1 MELQIDFSDPL
12 MRSLLLPFLA
22 TLASCGIFRLFAGP
36 WRGRVHGGLGIG
48 LGFLAFIL
56 LRYGFVGWPVSDAVH
71 ILGLVVVG
79 AMATGAIMDELELP
93 DSAITFIHVALPFA
107 LVFGLG
113 NEFEGEKLTTSVAII
128 YGALTVGGFWVL
140 QRLEQDR
147 DEGLAPHL
155 GAVMGLGALALAGVV
170 RDNSLNEPAAALGAA
185 ILAFGLINWPHQ
197 RLSWGAGT
205 GFISGLGFLAVA
217 TLMIFSDP
225 ALKVPVALSF
235 LAFIASPAAQK
246 YFPTKPALEPFVQ
259 IFFGLAAVLLSG
271 VAAYL
276 I

>member
-1 MELQIDFSDPL
+1 MELQIDFNDPL
-12 MRSLLLPFLA
+12 MRSLVLPFLA
-22 TLASCGIFRLFAGP
+22 ALAGCGIVRLLAGE
-36 WRGRVHGGLGIG
+36 WRGMVHGGLGIG

-56 LRYGFVGWPVSDAVH
+56 LRYGFVGWPLKDAIH
-71 ILGLVVVG
+71 ILGLVVIG
-79 AMATGAIMDELELP
+79 AMLAGAVMDEMELP
-93 DSAITFIHVALPFA
+93 ESAVTFIHVVLPFG
-107 LVFGLG
+107 LVFWLG
-113 NEFEGEKLTTSVAII
+113 NEIEGEKLTTSVAII
-128 YGALTVGGFWVL
+128 YGALTIGGFWVL

-155 GAVMGLGALALAGVV
+155 GAAFGLGALALAAVV
-170 RDNSLNEPAAALGAA
+170 RDNSLDEPAAALAAA
-185 ILAFGLINWPHQ
+185 ILAFGLINWPRQ
-197 RLSWGAGT
+197 RLPWGAGT
-205 GFISGLGFLAVA
+205 GFIAGLGFVAVA

-225 ALKVPVALSF
+225 ALKIPVALSF

-259 IFFGLAAVLLSG
+259 TLFGLLAVMLSG

>member
-1 MELQIDFSDPL
+1 MELQIDFNDPL

-22 TLASCGIFRLFAGP
+22 ALAGCGIVRLLAGE
-36 WRGRVHGGLGIG
+36 WRGMVHGGLGIG

-56 LRYGFVGWPVSDAVH
+56 LRYGFVGWPVKDAIH
-71 ILGLVVVG
+71 ILGLVVIG
-79 AMATGAIMDELELP
+79 AMAAGAIIDEMELP
-93 DSAITFIHVALPFA
+93 ESAVTFIHVVLPFG
-107 LVFGLG
+107 LVFWLG
-113 NEFEGEKLTTSVAII
+113 NEIEGEKLTTSVAII
-128 YGALTVGGFWVL
+128 YGALTIGGFWVL

-155 GAVMGLGALALAGVV
+155 GAALGLAALALAAVV
-170 RDNSLNEPAAALGAA
+170 RDNSLDEPAAALAAA

-197 RLSWGAGT
+197 RLPWGAGT
-205 GFISGLGFLAVA
+205 GFIAGLGFIAVA

-225 ALKVPVALSF
+225 ALKIPVALSF

-259 IFFGLAAVLLSG
+259 ILFGLVAVMLSG

>member
-1 MELQIDFSDPL
+1 MESPIDFSDPL
-12 MRSLLLPFLA
+12 LRSLLMPFLA
-22 TLASCGIFRLFAGP
+22 ALAGCGVIRLFAGD

-56 LRYGFVGWPVSDAVH
+56 LRYGFVGWPVKDAVH
-71 ILGLVVVG
+71 ILGLVVAG
-79 AMATGAIMDELELP
+79 AMGTGALMDELELP
-93 DSAITFIHVALPFA
+93 ESAVTFIHVVLPFG

-147 DEGLAPHL
+147 HEGLAPHL
-155 GAVMGLGALALAGVV
+155 GAAMGLGALALAGLV
-170 RDNSLNEPAAALGAA
+170 RENSLAEPAAALAAA
-185 ILAFGLINWPHQ
+185 ILGFALINWPHQ
-197 RLSWGAGT
+197 RLPWGSGT
-205 GFISGLGFLAVA
+205 GYIAGLGFVA
-217 TLMIFSDP
+217 IASLMIFSEP
-225 ALKVPVALSF
+225 ALKIPVALSF

-259 IFFGLAAVLLSG
+259 FVFGLAAVMLSG